1 MGYLLSGNTYL
12 FYLTLTSCNQVFAFR
27 MNFVDLET
35 PFNIKKKKRC
45 HLKKAYYGFHGG
57 EETSV
62 VEAK

>member
-1 MGYLLSGNTYL
+1 MVYLLSGNTYL
-12 FYLTLTSCNQVFAFR
+12 FYLTLTSCYQVFAFR

-35 PFNIKKKKRC
+35 PSNIKKKKRC
-45 HLKKAYYGFHGG
+45 YLKKAYYGFHGG